1 VQYDFSDNVQRI
13 FKHGGIQDNNL
24 LPDKVL
30 NTLMASSYKGII
42 NFSKQCSFFGT
53 PCTYRCDVH
62 VFAILIIL
70 WIRLLLQG
78 LQTLYYSAS
87 YMCSRNSDGF
97 LIDPGVA
104 SSSPRSLPS
113 LASSVIALKWNY
125 DETTSL
131 IRRTVLL

>member
-42 NFSKQCSFFGT
+42 NFSKQCSFLAH
-53 PCTYRCDVH
+53 PVHIECDVH

-70 WIRLLLQG
+70 
-78 LQTLYYSAS
+78 
-87 YMCSRNSDGF
+87 
-97 LIDPGVA
+97 
-104 SSSPRSLPS
+104 
-113 LASSVIALKWNY
+113 
-125 DETTSL
+125 
-131 IRRTVLL
+131 